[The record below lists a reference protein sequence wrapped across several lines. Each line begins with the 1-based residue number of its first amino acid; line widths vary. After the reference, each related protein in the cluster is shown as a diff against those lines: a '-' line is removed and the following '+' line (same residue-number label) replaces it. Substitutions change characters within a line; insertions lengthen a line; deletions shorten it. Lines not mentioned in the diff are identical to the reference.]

1 MRGFSTAACYMLSFP
16 VDMCLQPAKKLRTN
30 RRQTR
35 RQSKT
40 DRRNVC
46 LVVFFVSAFFW
57 F

>member
-46 LVVFFVSAFFW
+46 LVVFFVSAFF
-57 F
+57 